1 MTKSEIIK
9 EVAEGTGLTK
19 LEIEAVL
26 EGIILS
32 ISESLK
38 RGERVDLRGFG
49 SFLVKHRAAR
59 DARNPA
65 TREIVKLQE
74 RFVPV
79 FITANDF
86 LPDLLTA
93 PRGIVNTPLRI
104 PVVTTILA
112 VISGL
117 KKEILFLSIFSI
129 TS

>member
-1 MTKSEIIK
+1 MTKSDIIK

-19 LEIEAVL
+19 VEIEAVL

-32 ISESLK
+32 VSESLK

-49 SFLVKHRAAR
+49 SFFVKRRAAR

-79 FITANDF
+79 FKVSK
-86 LPDLLTA
+86 LLKEEVNKSLL
-93 PRGIVNTPLRI
+93 RG
-104 PVVTTILA
+104 
-112 VISGL
+112 
-117 KKEILFLSIFSI
+117 F
-129 TS
+129 